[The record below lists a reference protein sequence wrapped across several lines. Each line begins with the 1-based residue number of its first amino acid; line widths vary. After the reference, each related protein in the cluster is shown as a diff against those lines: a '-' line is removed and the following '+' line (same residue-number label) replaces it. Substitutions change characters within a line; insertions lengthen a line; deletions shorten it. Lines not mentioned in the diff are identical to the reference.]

1 MTGNLFDNATLRF
14 WHGGKFKVVNS
25 GELVYVGGR
34 CRTFQADPDQL
45 CVWHILDLAC
55 KTGGYTEVDS
65 VYYLIKGQ
73 SLHDGLRRVEKDAS
87 VLEMGQLAMK
97 YRTIDL
103 YVKHQQMTSNDN
115 NNSQP
120 QPLNPSTRPKLTPK
134 RGPHVTVP
142 MRSSPRFQKAIV
154 QAQEVENPN
163 VIPFFNKSK
172 KERENAEK
180 ILVDDT
186 SPSSNPK
193 QTQTRSNS
201 PLQQNQTPPNHPSF
215 SQPNTE
221 DTHEDSFL
229 RDYDWVDP
237 RPESPIRFNDL
248 IDQSSEDEDDP
259 LFEPDRSEDEN
270 SDTECELEDDFY
282 VEEFED
288 YETQLENL
296 AVDEGVV
303 RESDNS
309 DEEFVEARKRVKSC
323 TSRLIDIAEQLQNEA
338 AEGKL
343 VTQQPTPIQASNVKV
358 VIGYESDYYD
368 SGDDLETPPGSGN
381 ENEGERRCRR
391 GLLVGP
397 ETDFSTF
404 TWKVGQRFTTRDD
417 FKSAVAKYAIMQGRN
432 VTVTVSNKAR
442 RQEVGV
448 SCVSGCPFKLYG
460 SWHSHKATFIVK
472 KVVWEHHC
480 HRNMKKNKQLKTSWV
495 AKEMLDVF
503 KARPHW
509 PAKDIIET
517 IKRAY
522 KVLVTRTFAYKV
534 KYCAHELLHGS
545 MQEHYFKLGRYM
557 AALKASSPG
566 TIVELVTDGSTQGS
580 HPVFQRLFT
589 CFEGLQ
595 KGWRDGCRRIICLD
609 AAFLKTFIGG
619 HILAAVGRDA
629 NEQMFPI
636 AWAAVEGEN
645 NLSWEWFMVHLQTC
659 LQLGDGS
666 GVAVISDEHPVS
678 VLITVS

>member
-14 WHGGKFKVVNS
+14 WHGGKFKVANS
-25 GELVYVGGR
+25 RELVYVRGR

-45 CVWHILDLAC
+45 CVWHIMQLAC
-55 KTGGYTEVDS
+55 MTGGYTEVDS

-73 SLHDGLRRVEKDAS
+73 SLHHGLRRVEKDAS

-103 YVKHQQMTSNDN
+103 YVKHEKNDLIGTKLPSAQPQQQMTSNDN

-134 RGPHVTVP
+134 SGPHVTVP

-163 VIPFFNKSK
+163 NVA
-172 KERENAEK
+172 RENAEK
-180 ILVDDT
+180 ILDDDT

-201 PLQQNQTPPNHPSF
+201 SLQQNQTPPNHPSF

-229 RDYDWVDP
+229 RDYDWIDP

-259 LFEPDRSEDEN
+259 FFELDRGKDQN

-296 AVDEGVV
+296 AVGG
-303 RESDNS
+303 
-309 DEEFVEARKRVKSC
+309 
-323 TSRLIDIAEQLQNEA
+323 T

-343 VTQQPTPIQASNVKV
+343 VTQQPKPIQASTVKV
-358 VIGYESDYYD
+358 VTGYESDYYD
-368 SGDDLETPPGSGN
+368 SGDDLETPPGSGD
-381 ENEGERRCRR
+381 ENEGERRSRR
-391 GLLVGP
+391 GLLVGL

-404 TWKVGQRFTTRDD
+404 TWKVCQRFTTRDD
-417 FKSAVAKYAIMQGRN
+417 FKSAVAKYAIMHGRN
-432 VTVTVSNKAR
+432 VTVTISNKAR

-448 SCVSGCPFKLYG
+448 SCVSGCPFELYG

-472 KVVWEHHC
+472 KVVGEHHC
-480 HRNMKKNKQLKTSWV
+480 HRNMKKNK
-495 AKEMLDVF
+495 
-503 KARPHW
+503 
-509 PAKDIIET
+509 
-517 IKRAY
+517 
-522 KVLVTRTFAYKV
+522 
-534 KYCAHELLHGS
+534 
-545 MQEHYFKLGRYM
+545 
-557 AALKASSPG
+557 
-566 TIVELVTDGSTQGS
+566 
-580 HPVFQRLFT
+580 
-589 CFEGLQ
+589 
-595 KGWRDGCRRIICLD
+595 
-609 AAFLKTFIGG
+609 
-619 HILAAVGRDA
+619 
-629 NEQMFPI
+629 
-636 AWAAVEGEN
+636 
-645 NLSWEWFMVHLQTC
+645 
-659 LQLGDGS
+659 
-666 GVAVISDEHPVS
+666 
-678 VLITVS
+678 

>member
-1 MTGNLFDNATLRF
+1 MEGSSSGMTGNLFDNATLRF

-34 CRTFQADPDQL
+34 CRTFHANPDQL
-45 CVWHILDLAC
+45 CVWHVMDLAC

-103 YVKHQQMTSNDN
+103 YVKHEKNDLIGTKLPSAQPQQQMTSND

-142 MRSSPRFQKAIV
+142 MRSSPRFQKVIV

-163 VIPFFNKSK
+163 NV
-172 KERENAEK
+172 
-180 ILVDDT
+180 
-186 SPSSNPK
+186 
-193 QTQTRSNS
+193 
-201 PLQQNQTPPNHPSF
+201 QNQTPSNHPSF

-237 RPESPIRFNDL
+237 RPESRIRFNDL

-259 LFEPDRSEDEN
+259 LFEPDRSKDEN

-288 YETQLENL
+288 YETQLENI

-303 RESDNS
+303 GESDNS
-309 DEEFVEARKRVKSC
+309 DEEFAEARKRVKSC
-323 TSRLIDIAEQLQNEA
+323 TSRLIDIAKQQQNEA

-343 VTQQPTPIQASNVKV
+343 VTQQPKPIQASTVKV
-358 VIGYESDYYD
+358 VTGYESDYYD
-368 SGDDLETPPGSGN
+368 SGDDLETPLGSGD

-417 FKSAVAKYAIMQGRN
+417 FKSVVAKYAIMQGRN

-442 RQEVGV
+442 R
-448 SCVSGCPFKLYG
+448 
-460 SWHSHKATFIVK
+460 
-472 KVVWEHHC
+472 
-480 HRNMKKNKQLKTSWV
+480 NMKKNKQLKTSWV

-503 KARPHW
+503 MARPHW

-517 IKRAY
+517 INRAY
-522 KVLVTRTFAYKV
+522 KVLDKAFD
-534 KYCAHELLHGS
+534 LH
-545 MQEHYFKLGRYM
+545 
-557 AALKASSPG
+557 
-566 TIVELVTDGSTQGS
+566 DGGHQSGS
-580 HPVFQRLFT
+580 HAKIGEQEEGDGKAKYWALSKNPVHVR
-589 CFEGLQ
+589 
-595 KGWRDGCRRIICLD
+595 KG
-609 AAFLKTFIGG
+609 
-619 HILAAVGRDA
+619 
-629 NEQMFPI
+629 
-636 AWAAVEGEN
+636 EGEGIN
-645 NLSWEWFMVHLQTC
+645 V
-659 LQLGDGS
+659 
-666 GVAVISDEHPVS
+666 
-678 VLITVS
+678 